1 MKKAAKIILG
11 TTLLLFLFRGT
22 VFRSLITYHD
32 VGSRPAIELGNQD
45 LIQAI
50 KYESNGQHLDI
61 NDITE
66 IARALTTAHLSFT
79 IGKASVNPNELVK
92 TKKANCV
99 GYAAM
104 FNAIAMYMIQEEDLD
119 KEYEIQHKIGKLEF
133 IGIDLHQ
140 YSDSPFLKDHDYNII
155 LNKVTKEEVAIDASV
170 SDYLWVKK
178 VRAAP

>member
-1 MKKAAKIILG
+1 
-11 TTLLLFLFRGT
+11 
-22 VFRSLITYHD
+22 
-32 VGSRPAIELGNQD
+32 
-45 LIQAI
+45 
-50 KYESNGQHLDI
+50 
-61 NDITE
+61 
-66 IARALTTAHLSFT
+66 
-79 IGKASVNPNELVK
+79 
-92 TKKANCV
+92 
-99 GYAAM
+99 M
-104 FNAIAMYMIQEEDLD
+104 FNAIAIYMIQEEDLD